1 VVLAVKFH
9 DAAARVRRLI
19 SRIRS
24 EGPASSIATL
34 EIPKASADRFLIFSL
49 PRSGSSTLRDILQ
62 CHPQVRCA
70 FEPFN
75 SDTDLGKIY
84 GRGIV
89 NRATLEAALSELWKK
104 HNGIKHVWNRFGY
117 PFEKSPDKQLLN
129 HHLLEVCNAKVIFLK
144 RRNALKRIV
153 SDELSHQSRV
163 WRSSAGARKA
173 HLRYDF
179 RPLDIKR
186 IQSSLRQEFE
196 ALASYR
202 ESLVYRRVPFI
213 DLWYEDLYGEEESL
227 KTGPAKIRE
236 IISFL
241 GLSQF
246 EERNWARVI
255 SLLDP
260 LQTKVNSRETY
271 LRIPNIDE
279 VERVLGSEETG
290 WLFRRV

>member
-1 VVLAVKFH
+1 MLLAVKFRH
-9 DAAARVRRLI
+9 AAARALGLL
-19 SRIRS
+19 SRSRS
-24 EGPASSIATL
+24 AGSASSIPSNLNVHGT
-34 EIPKASADRFLIFSL
+34 STSRFLIFSL
-49 PRSGSSTLRDILQ
+49 SRSGSTTLGEILQ
-62 CHPQVRCA
+62 CHPQVRYA

-75 SDTDLGKIY
+75 SDTNLGKIY
-84 GRGIV
+84 GPGIV

-104 HNGIKHVWNRFGY
+104 HNGIKHVWNRYGY

-153 SDELSHQSRV
+153 SDELSHQSRK
-163 WRSSAGARKA
+163 WHSSAGAREA

-196 ALASYR
+196 TVASYR
-202 ESLVYRRVPFI
+202 ESLIYRRVPFI
-213 DLWYEDLYGEEESL
+213 DLWYEDLYGEEEL
-227 KTGPAKIRE
+227 PITAPAKVRE
-236 IISFL
+236 IICFL
-241 GLSQF
+241 GLPQF
-246 EERNWARVI
+246 DEGSWAQVM

-260 LQTKVNSRETY
+260 QQTKVNSRETY

-290 WLFRRV
+290 WLFR